1 LIQYGNTQDQ
11 NPSSLQS
18 ISLGPYNILPAAQS
32 KKILFPITNQRPTST
47 LTTTPGEIVTNPH
60 PLK

>member
-1 LIQYGNTQDQ
+1 
-11 NPSSLQS
+11 LQS

-32 KKILFPITNQRPTST
+32 KKILFPITNQRPISS